1 VGRGVHE
8 GLGSSPVFADGFGR
22 AGPSRGVALCYRSS
36 AIHGR
41 SLRMK
46 PPPDILPATCRRVN
60 HRRLQA
66 PPKATPRT
74 ATLCSPQIGNHTG
87 DVYEVGSDRR

>member
-1 VGRGVHE
+1 MKVGRGVHE

-22 AGPSRGVALCYRSS
+22 VGPARGVALCYRSA
-36 AIHGR
+36 AIPGR

-46 PPPDILPATCRRVN
+46 PPLGVLPPAVSSAAQG
-60 HRRLQA
+60 H
-66 PPKATPRT
+66 PPHWP
-74 ATLCSPQIGNHTG
+74 LCSPRIGSHTG